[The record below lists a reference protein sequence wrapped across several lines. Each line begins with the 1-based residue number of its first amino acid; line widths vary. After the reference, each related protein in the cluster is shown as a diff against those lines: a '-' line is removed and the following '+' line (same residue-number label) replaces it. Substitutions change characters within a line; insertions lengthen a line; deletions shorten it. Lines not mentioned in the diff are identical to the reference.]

1 MNELELSQEQYR
13 ILGIYRF
20 GRSAS
25 DTKKVH
31 HFGWTKGVTEQD
43 SNQVRGSSNPNV
55 DGCLHQTASQRY
67 SKKYRIL
74 GIAIFGNHKQVRC
87 SPVNL
92 GRTLTNC
99 QTISVEV
106 IMTYRKRKGSDT
118 WHWCTNCSNWP
129 TSDYDVTYSKPS
141 SGELCDQCKAKE
153 KANECRTSQRIPL
166 PSCCDLAKGTES
178 EADESP
184 STERG
189 WALFFLRTA
198 GL

>member
-1 MNELELSQEQYR
+1 MGRTDTKTRCPLYKNNYKKNIVYAIEEKQLKNELELSQEQYR

-74 GIAIFGNHKQVRC
+74 GIAIFGNHK
-87 SPVNL
+87 
-92 GRTLTNC
+92 
-99 QTISVEV
+99 
-106 IMTYRKRKGSDT
+106 
-118 WHWCTNCSNWP
+118 
-129 TSDYDVTYSKPS
+129 
-141 SGELCDQCKAKE
+141 
-153 KANECRTSQRIPL
+153 
-166 PSCCDLAKGTES
+166 
-178 EADESP
+178 
-184 STERG
+184 
-189 WALFFLRTA
+189 
-198 GL
+198 